1 MTSEPQNST
10 TVIKPVSGW
19 FDFHLAE
26 VWRYRDLILLFVR
39 RDFVSV
45 YKQTILGPIWFL
57 VQPIF
62 TTIVFTIIFGRVAKI
77 PTDQLPGPLFYMSG
91 IVAWNYF
98 AACLT
103 KASDTFVGNA
113 GVFGKVYFP
122 RLVVPIA
129 VVINALVT
137 FGIQLLLLLS
147 LMAYYSFHGV
157 GIAPSHMLFLLPFL
171 ILQMAILG
179 LGFGIIVCSLTT
191 KYRDLTQLVG
201 FGVQLWMYA
210 TPIFYPTSVLSA
222 RWQKL
227 SALNPMAPIIE
238 TFRNGLL
245 GVGTFHASEELS
257 SVGMTLLVFLI
268 GLILFSRI
276 EKSFMD
282 TV

>member
-26 VWRYRDLILLFVR
+26 VWRYRDLILLLVR

-77 PTDQLPGPLFYMSG
+77 PTDQLPGPLFYLSG

-103 KASDTFVGNA
+103 KTSDTFVGNA
-113 GVFGKVYFP
+113 GIFGKVYFP

-129 VVINALVT
+129 VVINALVM
-137 FGIQLLLLLS
+137 FGIQFLLLLG
-147 LMAYYSFHGV
+147 LMVYYAGQ
-157 GIAPSHMLFLLPFL
+157 GIAFAPSRVVLLLPLL
-171 ILQMAILG
+171 ILQMAFLG
-179 LGFGIIVCSLTT
+179 LGCGIVVSSLTT

-210 TPIFYPTSVLSA
+210 TPIFYPTSILSA
-222 RWQKL
+222 KWQKL
-227 SALNPMAPIIE
+227 SALNPMVPIIE
-238 TFRNGLL
+238 TIRNGLL
-245 GVGTFHASEELS
+245 GVGTMHATQELVG
-257 SVGMTLLVFLI
+257 VGMTLLVFLF